1 MYFGIDKDFKFR
13 NEFGKHGQTPSKGE
27 NTMNSQI
34 PTREQAYNLLTEY
47 NKNESLIKHALAVEG
62 VMRYFAR
69 KRGEDEE
76 KWGIIGLI
84 HDLDYEQFPEQHCQK
99 TEEILKENSWPHEYI
114 RAVIS
119 HGWGICVD
127 VEPQTEL
134 EKVLYA
140 IDELTGLVV
149 TTALVRPSKSV
160 MDLKAKSVKKKWKDK
175 RFAAGVDRSII
186 DRGAQMLGMELTDL
200 ITDTI
205 MGMREVAEEIGL
217 KGAG

>member
-1 MYFGIDKDFKFR
+1 MS
-13 NEFGKHGQTPSKGE
+13 SK
-27 NTMNSQI
+27 I
-34 PTREQAYNLLTEY
+34 PTREEAYQLLTEY
-47 NKNESLIKHALAVEG
+47 NKSDSLIKHALAVEG

-76 KWGIIGLI
+76 KWGVIGLV
-84 HDLDYEQFPEQHCQK
+84 HDLDYEKFPEEHCK
-99 TEEILKENSWPHEYI
+99 KSEEILKEKGWPEEYI
-114 RAVIS
+114 RAVVS
-119 HGWGICVD
+119 HGWGLCSD

-160 MDLKAKSVKKKWKDK
+160 MDVKVKSVKKKWKDK

-186 DRGAQMLGMELTDL
+186 EKGAEMLGMELSD
-200 ITDTI
+200 IIADTI
-205 MGMREVAEEIGL
+205 AGMQEIAEAIGL
-217 KGAG
+217 KGVQV

>member
-1 MYFGIDKDFKFR
+1 MS
-13 NEFGKHGQTPSKGE
+13 SKV
-27 NTMNSQI
+27 
-34 PTREQAYNLLTEY
+34 PTREEAYQLLTEY
-47 NKNESLIKHALAVEG
+47 NKSDSLIKHALAVEG

-76 KWGIIGLI
+76 KWGVIGLV
-84 HDLDYEQFPEQHCQK
+84 HDLDYEKFPEEHCK
-99 TEEILKENSWPHEYI
+99 KSEEILKEKGWPEEYI
-114 RAVIS
+114 RAVVS
-119 HGWGICVD
+119 HGWGLCSD

-160 MDLKAKSVKKKWKDK
+160 MDVKVKSVKKKWKDK

-186 DRGAQMLGMELTDL
+186 EKGAQMLGMEVSDL
-200 ITDTI
+200 IADTLA
-205 MGMREVAEEIGL
+205 GMQEVAEEIGL
-217 KGAG
+217 KGVQV